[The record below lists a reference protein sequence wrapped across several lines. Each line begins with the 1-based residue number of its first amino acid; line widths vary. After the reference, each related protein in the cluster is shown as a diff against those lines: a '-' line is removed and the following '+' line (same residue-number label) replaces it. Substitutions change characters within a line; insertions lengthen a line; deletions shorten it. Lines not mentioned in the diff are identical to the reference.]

1 MDFNVDYP
9 LEIIRTNRKKTSS
22 VRVLEGKVRLN
33 VPKNFSNEAIASI
46 LLRQRGWIEKR
57 IRAQAKIKQAGPKQF
72 IEGERFLYLGRKYKL
87 QIIPKL
93 VATKPASANKVELKS
108 SHLQVTIPA
117 NLEGEAR
124 TAIVKR
130 LLERWYRERST
141 KKLQERTDVFAPIVG
156 AQPKIVK
163 VRAYSA
169 RWGSCSRED
178 IISYN
183 WRTIMTPSR
192 IIDYVVVHELC
203 HLLEHNHSPAFWGQ
217 VRRCMPDYEERQRWL
232 RERDRAFV
240 F

>member
-1 MDFNVDYP
+1 M
-9 LEIIRTNRKKTSS
+9 
-22 VRVLEGKVRLN
+22 
-33 VPKNFSNEAIASI
+33 
-46 LLRQRGWIEKR
+46 
-57 IRAQAKIKQAGPKQF
+57 
-72 IEGERFLYLGRKYKL
+72 
-87 QIIPKL
+87 
-93 VATKPASANKVELKS
+93 
-108 SHLQVTIPA
+108 QVTIPA

-124 TAIVKR
+124 AAIVKR

-203 HLLEHNHSPAFWGQ
+203 HLLEHNHSPAFWARFAAVCQ
-217 VRRCMPDYEERQRWL
+217 IMKSA
-232 RERDRAFV
+232 RDGCVNATELLFFRV
-240 F
+240 GRK

>member
-108 SHLQVTIPA
+108 SPLAGDHP
-117 NLEGEAR
+117 G
-124 TAIVKR
+124 
-130 LLERWYRERST
+130 
-141 KKLQERTDVFAPIVG
+141 
-156 AQPKIVK
+156 QP
-163 VRAYSA
+163 
-169 RWGSCSRED
+169 
-178 IISYN
+178 
-183 WRTIMTPSR
+183 
-192 IIDYVVVHELC
+192 
-203 HLLEHNHSPAFWGQ
+203 
-217 VRRCMPDYEERQRWL
+217 
-232 RERDRAFV
+232 
-240 F
+240 